1 MESRAR
7 SAQGVQDDRIKRSLD
22 LASPGVLDL
31 LRNPRA
37 LSVWEIHR
45 RNRRAVTRAEVA
57 EQLRLPE
64 PEVQKDIDLLAS
76 FGLLERVP
84 ASRHLRAGGHRVT
97 CSSIVVLIDPAD
109 PSYQPLVSRVLDY
122 MSERSIEVIRRQ
134 NRATDQ
140 VFRRRIKRAYSWLQ
154 VNEDEFEEVR
164 MLLRSFDAL
173 VKRIEARQLRN
184 PSPPSERPN
193 LHMAL
198 CVTPLD
204 GDVPPMPPME
214 VTTRE
219 QLARNQGVEQVQGMQ
234 QLSPRER
241 EVIMLLLGGRTE
253 KEAAASLGLS
263 PGTVRTH
270 VVHAYEKLGV
280 KRRSELSARVLGLAR

>member
-1 MESRAR
+1 
-7 SAQGVQDDRIKRSLD
+7 
-22 LASPGVLDL
+22 
-31 LRNPRA
+31 
-37 LSVWEIHR
+37 
-45 RNRRAVTRAEVA
+45 
-57 EQLRLPE
+57 
-64 PEVQKDIDLLAS
+64 
-76 FGLLERVP
+76 VP
-84 ASRHLRAGGHRVT
+84 ASRHLRAGGYRVT
-97 CSSIVVLIDPAD
+97 CASIVVLIDPAD
-109 PSYQPLVSRVLDY
+109 PSYQPLVSRVLEH
-122 MSERSIEVIRRQ
+122 MSERSIEIIRRQ

-140 VFRRRIKRAYSWLQ
+140 VFRPRIKRAFSWLQ
-154 VNEDEFEEVR
+154 VNEEEFEEVR
-164 MLLRSFDAL
+164 MVLRSFDAL

-184 PSPPSERPN
+184 PSPPTERPN

-204 GDVPPMPPME
+204 GDVPPMPPLE

-219 QLARNQGVEQVQGMQ
+219 QLVRNQGVEQAQGMQ

-241 EVIMLLLGGRTE
+241 EVIMLLLSGRTE

-280 KRRSELSARVLGLAR
+280 KRRSELSARVLGLSR

>member
-31 LRNPRA
+31 LCNQRA

-64 PEVQKDIDLLAS
+64 PDVQKDIDLLAS

-109 PSYQPLVSRVLDY
+109 PSYQPLVSRVLEH

-140 VFRRRIKRAYSWLQ
+140 VFRRRIKRAFSWLQ
-154 VNEDEFEEVR
+154 VNEEEFEEVR

-173 VKRIEARQLRN
+173 IKRIEARQLRN

-204 GDVPPMPPME
+204 GDVLPMPPME

-219 QLARNQGVEQVQGMQ
+219 QLARNQGVEQAQGMQ

-270 VVHAYEKLGV
+270 VVHAYEKLDV